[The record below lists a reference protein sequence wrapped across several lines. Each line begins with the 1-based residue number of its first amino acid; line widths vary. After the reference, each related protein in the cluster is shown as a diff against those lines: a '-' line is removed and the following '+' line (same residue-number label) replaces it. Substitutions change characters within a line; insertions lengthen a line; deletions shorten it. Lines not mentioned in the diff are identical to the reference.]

1 MVKEA
6 KKEPPKKE
14 SKSSG
19 SVATEHTK
27 RDQAIEELG
36 RKLISD
42 LEDRDITAKW
52 MAAYLSEQMVAAE
65 EDPTLKQE
73 IADLILKLWRE
84 RRYYPGRDPMQRY
97 EKALSAMEL
106 QLSTGD
112 PVFQVRL
119 PYTPSGEP
127 DEDKI
132 NLARKLK
139 HHTGGLAAMLV
150 KAAVEELELDQDQ
163 LAEIA
168 DIADPDAE
176 TRFLNV
182 LRVVVYEEEKEKDQ
196 NDQYSEIREAIFD
209 LRLVLDKLDAV
220 FQGKVKDP
228 KRIN

>member
-1 MVKEA
+1 
-6 KKEPPKKE
+6 
-14 SKSSG
+14 
-19 SVATEHTK
+19 
-27 RDQAIEELG
+27 
-36 RKLISD
+36 
-42 LEDRDITAKW
+42 
-52 MAAYLSEQMVAAE
+52 
-65 EDPTLKQE
+65 
-73 IADLILKLWRE
+73 
-84 RRYYPGRDPMQRY
+84 MQRY
-97 EKALSAMEL
+97 ENALSAMEL

-119 PYTPSGEP
+119 PYTPSSEP

-132 NLARKLK
+132 TLARKLK
-139 HHTGGLAAMLV
+139 HHTGGLVRMLV

-176 TRFLNV
+176 TRFLSV

-209 LRLVLDKLDAV
+209 LRLVLDKLETV